1 MQMSLY
7 YQFSF
12 LLRQHSEWCQV
23 AQSFINDVNC
33 HAQCL
38 GYRLDGFQSHGVF
51 SSLYPADVGTL

>member
-23 AQSFINDVNC
+23 AQSFIDDVNC

-38 GYRLDGFQSHGVF
+38 GYRLDGFQCHGILAR
-51 SSLYPADVGTL
+51 LYTA